1 MCGVLLPHFTRITE
15 LLELK
20 EEDGQDDRQ
29 SEEQLSQ
36 NIESGKRKLEEH
48 RTLVLV
54 LDAGFLSYYSPIQE
68 LDLRIFLEL

>member
-54 LDAGFLSYYSPIQE
+54 LDAGFLIYYSPIQE